1 MKCPKCDYLGFETGD
16 RCRNCGYDFSLLADA
31 EPATAAPGPV
41 LAFDADLTL
50 RSQPI
55 VTPGTDAW
63 LQQLDTS
70 LTSAESASPLDAGA
84 DDIFDISLTPA
95 AVEAPVPDAFVG
107 HVGADSTAS
116 DDADVALDAAL
127 AEVEELDEPEADLQL
142 APEPLPR
149 SEPAPP
155 VFTATAPAPALPL
168 FTPIDD
174 DTPLITLP
182 PAPRPPLAV
191 RRTPDLPRLRAV
203 PKPLPRPEP
212 AVEPVLAFVDE
223 ADADA
228 DITTEPLPVRSRAGA
243 AASSRI
249 WRGAAAA
256 GRPAPGRRLAAAA
269 VDHLILLSID
279 LIVVYFTLRMVSL
292 DLGAWQRLPP
302 VPLGAFLLLIKLSYF
317 SAFTAVGGQT
327 VGKMA
332 ARLRVVTDDQGGELE
347 GAQAVRRTIVGA
359 LSTVAFGLGFL
370 PGLVG
375 DGRALHD
382 RAAHTRVVE
391 LESA

>member
-16 RCRNCGYDFSLLADA
+16 RCKNCGYDFSLLADA
-31 EPATAAPGPV
+31 EPAAAAAVPV

-50 RSQPI
+50 RSQPV

-63 LQQLDTS
+63 LQHLDTT
-70 LTSAESASPLDAGA
+70 LTSAESTSPLDARG

-95 AVEAPVPDAFVG
+95 TIESPVPDAFVG
-107 HVGADSTAS
+107 DPGSDSRAI
-116 DDADVALDAAL
+116 DDVEVSRAAAP
-127 AEVEELDEPEADLQL
+127 AEAEEREE
-142 APEPLPR
+142 PEPLP
-149 SEPAPP
+149 AP
-155 VFTATAPAPALPL
+155 VVTATVPAPALPL

-182 PAPRPPLAV
+182 PAPRPPLSV

-203 PKPLPRPEP
+203 PKPLPRPGP

-223 ADADA
+223 TEADAEA
-228 DITTEPLPVRSRAGA
+228 DVTTEPEPLPVRTRAGA

-249 WRGAAAA
+249 WRAAPAS

-269 VDHLILLSID
+269 LDHLILFSID